1 MTPKPKLQQEK
12 TMSTSPRLSTLILRV
27 ALGLMYLAHGA
38 TKLFVFTPAG
48 TAKYFASLGLPGFV
62 GYLAILGELGGAALL
77 LTGFKARWAALALT
91 PLLLGTIALVHG
103 ANGWMFTN
111 PGGGWEYSAFLIAAS
126 LALFFQA
133 EDRQPMPVHA

>member
-1 MTPKPKLQQEK
+1 MTTHPKLAAL
-12 TMSTSPRLSTLILRV
+12 TLRL

-48 TAKYFASLGLPGFV
+48 TAKFFASLGVPGFF
-62 GYLAILGELGGAALL
+62 GYLAIIAELGGAALL

-91 PLLLGTIALVHG
+91 PLLLGTIVLVHG
-103 ANGWMFTN
+103 ANGWMFAN

-126 LALFFQA
+126 LALFFIGEPEKTA
-133 EDRQPMPVHA
+133 RH

>member
-1 MTPKPKLQQEK
+1 MYAQ
-12 TMSTSPRLSTLILRV
+12 PRLSHLILRI

-48 TAKYFASLGLPGFV
+48 TAKFFASLGVPGFF
-62 GYLAILGELGGAALL
+62 GYLAILGELTVALLL

-91 PLLLGTIALVHG
+91 PLLAGTIVLVHG

-126 LALFFQA
+126 LALFFQETPA
-133 EDRQPMPVHA
+133 RTAQPA

>member
-1 MTPKPKLQQEK
+1 MYAQ
-12 TMSTSPRLSTLILRV
+12 PRLSHLILRI

-48 TAKYFASLGLPGFV
+48 TAKFFASLGVPGFF
-62 GYLAILGELGGAALL
+62 GYLAILGELTGALLL

-91 PLLLGTIALVHG
+91 PLLAGTIVLVHG

-126 LALFFQA
+126 LALFFQETPA
-133 EDRQPMPVHA
+133 RTAQPA

>member
-1 MTPKPKLQQEK
+1 MYANPKL
-12 TMSTSPRLSTLILRV
+12 TALILRV

-62 GYLAILGELGGAALL
+62 GYLSIIAELGGAAALL
-77 LTGFKARWAALALT
+77 VGVKARWVALVLT
-91 PLLLGTIALVHG
+91 PLLLGTIILVHG

-111 PGGGWEYSAFLIAAS
+111 QGGGWEYSAFLIAAS
-126 LALFFQA
+126 LALFFQG
-133 EDRQPMPVHA
+133 DVSTKKPS

>member
-1 MTPKPKLQQEK
+1 
-12 TMSTSPRLSTLILRV
+12 MSTSPRLSTLILRV